1 MELVQKKSSPW
12 KRQRRLKREDIP
24 HQEQIIRMAKSY
36 WDIRDRALFI
46 MTYLTAGRISEI
58 VEKKY
63 LYKVTYKKSLQRNN
77 SGNMIHRI
85 VRNDNGSPIAE
96 SIEKIEIN
104 FKGIT
109 KKDIFLTEKKKKS
122 ILMISMPNRKNKRYT
137 RKNIPIPANRE
148 SELINML
155 YEYLNTLYDEQPLF
169 PFKIWKAE
177 KIIAKIDMN
186 PHFLRDIRLTH
197 MVTIYDFNAFQ
208 LTKFAGWKD
217 VSPAERYVRLGITD
231 LIDKF

>member
-1 MELVQKKSSPW
+1 M
-12 KRQRRLKREDIP
+12 KREDIP
-24 HQEQIIRMAKSY
+24 HQQQIIRMAKSY
-36 WDIRDRALFI
+36 WNTRDRALFI
-46 MTYLTAGRISEI
+46 VAYLTAGRISEI

-63 LYKVTYKKSLQRNN
+63 LYKVKYKKSLQSDKNN
-77 SGNMIHRI
+77 NMVHRI
-85 VRNDNGSPIAE
+85 VRNANGSPIAE
-96 SIEKIEIN
+96 KTEKIEIN

-109 KKDIFLTEKKKKS
+109 RKDIFLTEKKGKS
-122 ILMISMPNRKNKRYT
+122 ILMISMPNRKNKQYI
-137 RKNIPIPANRE
+137 RKNIPIPADRE
-148 SELINML
+148 KELIFML
-155 YEYLNTLYDEQPLF
+155 NQYIDTLYDEQPLF

-177 KIIAKIDMN
+177 KIIAEVDMN

-217 VSPAERYVRLGITD
+217 VTPAERYVRLGITD